1 MNISDAAHK
10 TVRDYPGG
18 SIALATRLISIND
31 RGEEKPM
38 SAAVLRSKVNPNTRT
53 HHLTLAEAS
62 EIMGLSGDFRI
73 LHALAAEHDFIVQR
87 ADVPMAGSL
96 MEALLDAGEL
106 KGKLCKLIADAL
118 DDHVFS
124 PNESKAVAAV
134 CGQLQAMFAQ
144 VAQHAFAE
152 AASVREAA

>member
-1 MNISDAAHK
+1 MNIADAAHK
-10 TVRDYPGG
+10 TVLDYPGG
-18 SIALATRLISIND
+18 SVALATRLISIND

-87 ADVPMAGSL
+87 ADVTLAGGVVES
-96 MEALLDAGEL
+96 LLDAGEL
-106 KGKLCKLIADAL
+106 KGKLCKLIADSYADQVLTLNEAKAL
-118 DDHVFS
+118 
-124 PNESKAVAAV
+124 ATL
-134 CGQLQAMFAQ
+134 CGQLQAIFGQMAQ
-144 VAQHAFAE
+144 AAFAE
-152 AASVREAA
+152 AKVTRAAA